1 MHGLTFSCPL
11 DPLYPSLV
19 NLCYTMPFRGD
30 VCYIEGTMMAAK
42 DIFHH
47 AVRSALIK
55 DQWIITN
62 DPLTLQVDGVDF
74 YIDLGAE
81 KLIAAERE
89 GQRIA
94 VEVKS
99 FLGPS
104 IVSDFHVALGQCLNY
119 RLALESYDATRKL
132 YLAVPI
138 DTYSTFFSLLFVQRS
153 IQRYQ
158 LALLVYDPEPQE
170 VVQWIP

>member
-1 MHGLTFSCPL
+1 M
-11 DPLYPSLV
+11 
-19 NLCYTMPFRGD
+19 GD
-30 VCYIEGTMMAAK
+30 VETQDFASLRLSKLQHTKGRVMAAK

-47 AVRSALIK
+47 AVRAALIK

-81 KLIAAERE
+81 KLLAAERA

-94 VEVKS
+94 VEIKS

-104 IVSDFHVALGQCLNY
+104 LVSDFHVALGQCLNY
-119 RLALESYDATRKL
+119 RLALDSYDATRKL
-132 YLAVPI
+132 YLAVPV
-138 DTYSTFFSLLFVQRS
+138 DTYSTFFAIPFVQRS
-153 IQRYQ
+153 VQRYQ
-158 LALLVYDPEPQE
+158 LPLLVYDPEPQE